1 MFSVLHV
8 ESSHFFTKLYRRIVE
23 GQKARYLEAGSV
35 DEAMRVLETEHV
47 DIIISASTVDGG
59 IDGFVKRLGQSRFKI
74 LPVVVSSA
82 SDTAEERTEMFS
94 LGVVDYI
101 LKEDSDE
108 HLARFIEKMVQ
119 ADSRLDALKSL
130 SIAVLDDSETV
141 HEVMRRTFAIY
152 GIDSMRSYYTAQEI
166 LAGPDHDIYL
176 VDINLPD
183 MSGTQIVLEVRK
195 RAPDAVIIAVS
206 AIDHYKVISNTLL
219 AGADDYIIKPFN
231 AMILMARL
239 QASARMLLLYREL
252 EEKNRR
258 LEELVV
264 RDSLTGLYN
273 HKHII
278 DRLAEEVEKA
288 MRYQHTL
295 SVVMLDIDHFK
306 NVNDT
311 WGHQAG
317 DRVLVAFSRLLAES
331 ARNCDIVGRYGG
343 EEFLVILPET
353 DLEAASVFG
362 NRLRERFGEMQFDE
376 DEDLSVTVSGGVAE
390 WKGGGHLM
398 LVKQADHLLYRAKAN
413 GRNRIEPKSQR

>member
-1 MFSVLHV
+1 MFTVLHV

-23 GQKARYLEAGSV
+23 GQKARYLEAGSA
-35 DEAMRVLETEHV
+35 DEALQILEKEHV
-47 DIIISASTVDGG
+47 DIIISACTVDGG
-59 IDGFVKRLGQSRFKI
+59 LDSFVKRLGQSRFRI

-82 SDTAEERTEMFS
+82 TDTAEERTRMFA

-101 LKEDSDE
+101 VKEDSDE

-119 ADSRLDALKSL
+119 ADSRMDALKSL

-152 GIDSMRSYYTAQEI
+152 GIVSMKSYYSAQEI
-166 LAGPDHDIYL
+166 LAAPDHDIYL

-206 AIDHYKVISNTLL
+206 AIDHYKVISNTLI

-252 EEKNRR
+252 EEKSCR

-264 RDSLTGLYN
+264 RDSLTGLFN

-288 MRYQHTL
+288 TRYHHKL
-295 SVVMLDIDHFK
+295 SVVMFDIDHFK
-306 NVNDT
+306 AVNDT
-311 WGHQAG
+311 WGHQIG
-317 DRVLVAFSRLLAES
+317 DQVLVEFARLLMET

-343 EEFLVILPET
+343 EEFFVILPET
-353 DLEAASVFG
+353 DLDAAMVFG
-362 NRLRERFGEMQFDE
+362 NRLRERLEETRFPGMPE
-376 DEDLSVTVSGGVAE
+376 LVVTVSGGAAE

-398 LVKQADHLLYRAKAN
+398 LVKQADHLLYRAKEN
-413 GRNRIEPKSQR
+413 GRNRIESKASG

>member
-23 GQKARYLEAGSV
+23 GQKARYLEAGSA
-35 DEAMRVLETEHV
+35 DEAMRILETEHV

-94 LGVVDYI
+94 LGVVDYL

-206 AIDHYKVISNTLL
+206 AIDHYKVISNTLI

-376 DEDLSVTVSGGVAE
+376 NEDLSVTVSGGVAE

-413 GRNRIEPKSQR
+413 GRNRIESKSQG

>member
-94 LGVVDYI
+94 LGVVDYL

-206 AIDHYKVISNTLL
+206 AIDHYKVISNTLI

-413 GRNRIEPKSQR
+413 GRNRIESKSQG

>member
-206 AIDHYKVISNTLL
+206 AIDHYKVISNTLI

-413 GRNRIEPKSQR
+413 GRNRIESKSQG

>member
-94 LGVVDYI
+94 LGVVDYL

-206 AIDHYKVISNTLL
+206 AIDHYKVISNTLI

-413 GRNRIEPKSQR
+413 GRNRIESKIQG